1 MDILVFTM
9 VGEWRCKEQEL
20 KFEPDECMF
29 GRYVRVKENMTYTE
43 FVHILCEVFSLKY
56 TECNPIISY
65 WMSEKMSMMIE
76 SKRSHVYIDNQM
88 GLDTFFLIC
97 GGDLSVLLFVSF
109 IKLSRHSGTM
119 SLGLMV
125 IDISWFLLI
134 SNIVSE

>member
-76 SKRSHVYIDNQM
+76 SKRSHVGPNKGGVKIVKNKKDE
-88 GLDTFFLIC
+88 LIPTRTIT
-97 GGDLSVLLFVSF
+97 G
-109 IKLSRHSGTM
+109 H
-119 SLGLMV
+119 
-125 IDISWFLLI
+125 
-134 SNIVSE
+134 